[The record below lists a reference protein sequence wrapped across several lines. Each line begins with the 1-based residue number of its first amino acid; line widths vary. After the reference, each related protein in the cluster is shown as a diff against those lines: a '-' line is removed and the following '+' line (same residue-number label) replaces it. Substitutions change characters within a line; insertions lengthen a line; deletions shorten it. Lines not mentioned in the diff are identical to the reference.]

1 MTPRARVA
9 SRDVLLKSKALRP
22 VRKPSLYEAIL
33 PRLESLVRER
43 GTAQGARLPPERDLA
58 RALGV
63 SRTSLREAI
72 RILTIKGVLEPRPG
86 RGTVIKESSTE
97 KLAGAL
103 VAVLSADGQ
112 SVLDIMEFR
121 KALEPAIAARAALR
135 VSPDEIKAMEAIL
148 ARAARKVQRG
158 EPAADED
165 TQFHHAL
172 AAATKNPVF
181 VRVAAR
187 CMDLIETTRGRV
199 LQSRARNQA
208 SLEAHRR
215 ILAAVRD
222 GDAAAAEEAM
232 AAHLDE
238 VTRFILRSEARRAHG
253 GH

>member
-1 MTPRARVA
+1 MRTRAA
-9 SRDVLLKSKALRP
+9 PRDVLLKSRALRP
-22 VRKPSLYEAIL
+22 VRKSPLYEEIL
-33 PRLESLVRER
+33 PRLEVLVRER
-43 GTAQGARLPPERDLA
+43 GTVEGARLPPERDLA

-63 SRTSLREAI
+63 SRASLREAI

-86 RGTVIKESSTE
+86 RGTVIRESSTE

-103 VAVLSADGQ
+103 VAVLSAGGQ

-121 KALEPAIAARAALR
+121 KALEPSIAATAARRATSA
-135 VSPDEIKAMEAIL
+135 EIRDMEAIL

-181 VRVAAR
+181 VRVTAR
-187 CMDLIETTRGRV
+187 CMDLIQSTRGRL

-222 GDAAAAEEAM
+222 GDAAAAEAAM

-238 VTRFILRSEARRAHG
+238 VTRFILSSEARRAHG
-253 GH
+253 SH

>member
-1 MTPRARVA
+1 
-9 SRDVLLKSKALRP
+9 LKSPALRP
-22 VRKPSLYEAIL
+22 IRKSSLFEEIL
-33 PRLESLVRER
+33 PRLEALVRER
-43 GTAQGARLPPERDLA
+43 GAVQGARLPPERDLA

-72 RILTIKGVLEPRPG
+72 RILTVKGVLEPRPG

-103 VAVLSADGQ
+103 VAVLSAEGQ

-121 KALEPAIAARAALR
+121 KVLEPAIAARAAAR
-135 VSPDEIKAMEAIL
+135 VTPGEVREMETIL
-148 ARAARKVQRG
+148 ARTARKVQRG

-187 CMDLIETTRGRV
+187 CMDLIQATRGRV

-215 ILAAVRD
+215 ILAAVRH
-222 GDAAAAEEAM
+222 GDAEAAAKAM

-238 VTRFILRSEARRAHG
+238 VARFIVSREARRSHG
-253 GH
+253 GR